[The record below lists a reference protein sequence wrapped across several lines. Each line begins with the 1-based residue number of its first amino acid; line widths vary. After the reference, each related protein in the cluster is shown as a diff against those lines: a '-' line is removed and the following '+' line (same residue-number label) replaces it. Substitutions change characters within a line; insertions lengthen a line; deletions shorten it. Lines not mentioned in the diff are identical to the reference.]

1 MFETGK
7 YRVNAPVFVPA
18 VLIIVVFA
26 VATLANLDR
35 ANQVFQTLQTAIA
48 SSFGWFYVFTA
59 NALLVFALAAA
70 FGRGGSVRLGGADA
84 RPEFSRWEWFAMLF
98 SAGMGIGLLFYAVA
112 EPLLHFQTPPGGAT
126 ADAATAA
133 RDAMGFTFLHWGLH
147 AWAIYGVIGLGLA
160 LVAFNRG
167 LPLTVGA
174 VLAPI
179 LPKRSHAL
187 RHAIDVLAIVA
198 TVFGIATSLGLGA
211 TQVNAGLA
219 RLFGLDNSLGVQLV
233 LVAVITAIA
242 LVSVALGLS
251 AGIKRLSELNMS
263 LAGLLGLFVL
273 FGGPTLFILNGLVE
287 NIGHYLQHLPRLATW
302 NETWTGGEWQ
312 NDWTVFYYAWW
323 ISWAPFVGMFIARI
337 SRGRTVREFVL
348 GVLLAPTLLTF
359 LWLTIFGNT
368 ALHFEMF
375 GNAGLAA
382 AASESVPEATFFLL
396 ELLPLA
402 TITCLAAVFIVVT
415 FFVTSADS
423 GALVLDFVASGGREG
438 TPAAQRILWA
448 ITLGIIAAVLL
459 AGGGLTALQTASLAS
474 GLPFAVVLLAICVAV
489 WRVLG
494 DESRKMRRSGSGKSP
509 GS

>member
-1 MFETGK
+1 MIAATSPYGGARLAIQGGALIQVHRRGTGVHGCFAPICGHNGTVTGFEGAAHVRDRQVPRECA
-7 YRVNAPVFVPA
+7 RVRAGGAHHRRLCRRHPCH
-18 VLIIVVFA
+18 
-26 VATLANLDR
+26 LDR
-35 ANQVFQTLQTAIA
+35 ANQAFQTLQTAIA

-59 NALLVFALAAA
+59 NALLLFALAAA

-112 EPLLHFQTPPGGAT
+112 EPLLHYQTPPGGET
-126 ADAATAA
+126 TDAATAA

-179 LPKRSHAL
+179 LPKRSRAL

-211 TQVNAGLA
+211 TQVNAGIS

-312 NDWTVFYYAWW
+312 NDWDRLLLRVVDFLGALRRHVHRPHLARAHGAGVRLGR
-323 ISWAPFVGMFIARI
+323 APCAD
-337 SRGRTVREFVL
+337 
-348 GVLLAPTLLTF
+348 
-359 LWLTIFGNT
+359 
-368 ALHFEMF
+368 
-375 GNAGLAA
+375 AA
-382 AASESVPEATFFLL
+382 DV
-396 ELLPLA
+396 PLA
-402 TITCLAAVFIVVT
+402 HHLRQHGAA
-415 FFVTSADS
+415 
-423 GALVLDFVASGGREG
+423 L
-438 TPAAQRILWA
+438 
-448 ITLGIIAAVLL
+448 
-459 AGGGLTALQTASLAS
+459 
-474 GLPFAVVLLAICVAV
+474 
-489 WRVLG
+489 
-494 DESRKMRRSGSGKSP
+494 
-509 GS
+509 